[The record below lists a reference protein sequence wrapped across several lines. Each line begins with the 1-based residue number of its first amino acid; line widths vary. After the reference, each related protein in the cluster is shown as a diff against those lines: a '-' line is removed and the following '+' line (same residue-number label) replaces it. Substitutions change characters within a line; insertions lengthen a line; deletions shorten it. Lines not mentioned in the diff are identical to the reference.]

1 MPKKEMQALTDMN
14 QSELESHIDELNEEL
29 FNLKF
34 RNKMRQ
40 VDNPLK
46 IRGARRQI
54 ARALTLLN
62 RYELEAQQE
71 TSE

>member
-1 MPKKEMQALTDMN
+1 MPSKEMQALTDMN

-46 IRGARRQI
+46 IRGVRRQI

-62 RYELEAQQE
+62 RYESEAEQE

>member
-1 MPKKEMQALTDMN
+1 MPSKEMQTLTDMK
-14 QSELESHIDELNEEL
+14 QAELESHIDDLHEEL

-46 IRGARRQI
+46 IRGVRRQI

-62 RYELEAQQE
+62 RYETEAQQE

>member
-1 MPKKEMQALTDMN
+1 MPSKEMKTLTDMN
-14 QSELESHIDELNEEL
+14 QSELESHIDDLHEEL

-46 IRGARRQI
+46 IRGIRRQI

-62 RYELEAQQE
+62 QYETDAQQE
-71 TSE
+71 TSK

>member
-1 MPKKEMQALTDMN
+1 MPNKEMQTLTDMN
-14 QSELESHIDELNEEL
+14 QTELETHIDELHEEL

-46 IRGARRQI
+46 IRGVRRQI

-62 RYELEAQQE
+62 RYESEAQQE

>member
-1 MPKKEMQALTDMN
+1 MQSLTDMSH
-14 QSELESHIDELNEEL
+14 SELQTHLEELREEL

-46 IRGARRQI
+46 IRGIRRQI
-54 ARALTLLN
+54 ARAHTLLN
-62 RYELEAQQE
+62 RYMAEAQQE
-71 TSE
+71 SSE

>member
-1 MPKKEMQALTDMN
+1 MPSKEMQTLTDMN
-14 QSELESHIDELNEEL
+14 QTELESHIDDLHEEL

-46 IRGARRQI
+46 IRGIRRQI

-62 RYELEAQQE
+62 QYETDARQE
-71 TSE
+71 TSK

>member
-1 MPKKEMQALTDMN
+1 MQTLTDM
-14 QSELESHIDELNEEL
+14 SHTELEDHIDELHEEL

-46 IRGARRQI
+46 IREVRRQI

-62 RYELEAQQE
+62 RYESEAQQE
-71 TSE
+71 TTE

>member
-1 MPKKEMQALTDMN
+1 MPNKQMEALTEM
-14 QSELESHIDELNEEL
+14 SHEELEAHIDELHEEL

-46 IRGARRQI
+46 IRGVRRQI

-62 RYELEAQQE
+62 HYESEAQQE

>member
-1 MPKKEMQALTDMN
+1 MPSKEMQALTDMN
-14 QSELESHIDELNEEL
+14 QTELESHIDELNEEL

-46 IRGARRQI
+46 IRGVRRQI

>member
-1 MPKKEMQALTDMN
+1 MQSLREMN
-14 QSELESHIDELNEEL
+14 HDELQAHLEELREEL

-46 IRGARRQI
+46 IRDARRQI

-62 RYELEAQQE
+62 HYEAEAQQE